1 MSKEKDSILQD
12 EIKKLKAQKEELAY
26 RLNGLSSALI
36 MVLREKT
43 LRGCIVKNW
52 LGFQN
57 GNGTDVGKDIERLI
71 KRAEK
76 EQKYLLTIKKGTK
89 LCNTY

>member
-1 MSKEKDSILQD
+1 MSKEKNSISQD
-12 EIKKLKAQKEELAY
+12 EIKNLKVEKEELAC

-36 MVLREKT
+36 MVLKVKA
-43 LRGCIVKNW
+43 LRGCTVKNW

-57 GNGTDVGKDIERLI
+57 GNGTDIGKDIERLI

-76 EQKYLLTIKKGTK
+76 EQKYLSTIKK
-89 LCNTY
+89 

>member
-12 EIKKLKAQKEELAY
+12 EIKKLKAQREELAC

-36 MVLREKT
+36 MVLRVKA
-43 LRGCIVKNW
+43 LRGCITKNW
-52 LGFQN
+52 FGFQN

-76 EQKYLLTIKKGTK
+76 EQKYLLTIK
-89 LCNTY
+89 NDQ

>member
-12 EIKKLKAQKEELAY
+12 EIKKLKAEKEELAC
-26 RLNGLSSALI
+26 RLNGLSAALI
-36 MVLREKT
+36 MVLKIKA
-43 LRGCIVKNW
+43 LRGCILKSW

-57 GNGTDVGKDIERLI
+57 GNGTDIGKDIERLI

-76 EQKYLLTIKKGTK
+76 EQKYLLTVKHE
-89 LCNTY
+89 